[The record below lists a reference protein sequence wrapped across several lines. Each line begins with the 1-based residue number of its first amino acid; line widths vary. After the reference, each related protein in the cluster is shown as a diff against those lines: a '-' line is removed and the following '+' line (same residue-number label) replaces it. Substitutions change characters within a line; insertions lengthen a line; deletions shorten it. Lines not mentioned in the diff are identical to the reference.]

1 MSTLL
6 WGMMIVLVAQVLYAI
21 AGWIVLWRMNSHQRR
36 IEALESELKQFRGV
50 AKLQDIPKEQRN
62 DIQRVA

>member
-6 WGMMIVLVAQVLYAI
+6 WGMGLMLGVQVLVVIQ
-21 AGWIVLWRMNSHQRR
+21 GWIILWRMNSFRR
-36 IEALESELKQFRGV
+36 KIDSLESELKQFRGI

-62 DIQRVA
+62 GIQKVA

>member
-6 WGMMIVLVAQVLYAI
+6 WGMMIVLVAQVLYVI

-62 DIQRVA
+62 GIQRVA

>member
-6 WGMMIVLVAQVLYAI
+6 GGMMIVLVAQVLYAI